1 MFFFYQISLILLIF
15 LSPFIVLFRI
25 FKKKEDKFRFIEKF
39 GLLTKKRKLGNI
51 IWFHVSSVGELMS
64 ITPLLYHYENK
75 KKINQILVTTN
86 TLSSANIIKKYKFKK
101 TIHQFFP
108 IDSIFISQK
117 FLNYW
122 KPKIAIFVESEI
134 WPGIFYSLSKK
145 NIPIVLLNAR
155 ITEKTYKRWFS
166 FKNFSYSVFKNIVRS
181 YPQNYESIKYLRKLK
196 VKNIKYIGNLKFSEN
211 PFDKKDT
218 LNKQL
223 NLKFKSYNNWVA
235 ASTHDN
241 EEIICATAHKI
252 LKNKIKNLITIIIP
266 RHVNRVDAIIS
277 EIKKLKLT
285 VVRHSEKVKNLEN
298 VDIYLVDTYGESKK
312 FYKITNTVFLGG
324 SLIKHGGQNP
334 LEPARYGAR
343 ILHGSNVQNFKDIY
357 KFLHNLSV
365 SKNINNAVQLA
376 SSILFRPTKN
386 KNNRIKQ
393 LGKKILIKTAKE
405 LDTLIK
411 NAI

>member
-1 MFFFYQISLILLIF
+1 M
-15 LSPFIVLFRI
+15 
-25 FKKKEDKFRFIEKF
+25 
-39 GLLTKKRKLGNI
+39 
-51 IWFHVSSVGELMS
+51 
-64 ITPLLYHYENK
+64 
-75 KKINQILVTTN
+75 
-86 TLSSANIIKKYKFKK
+86 
-101 TIHQFFP
+101 
-108 IDSIFISQK
+108 
-117 FLNYW
+117 
-122 KPKIAIFVESEI
+122 
-134 WPGIFYSLSKK
+134 
-145 NIPIVLLNAR
+145 LNAR